1 MALSDIFFR
10 HIFEKPTAKLGARGR
25 VTGAKV
31 CGGGDGGGGG
41 GLAACQ
47 KGAVDG
53 SGGGGG
59 GSRCS
64 KESMDDETEATPDG
78 QILSSPEFAEEDEWV
93 LFIPSRPASK
103 PPAVSVVVIS
113 PFSSFHCWRS
123 NFNR

>member
-1 MALSDIFFR
+1 MALRDIFFR

-25 VTGAKV
+25 VGGAKV
-31 CGGGDGGGGG
+31 RGG

-64 KESMDDETEATPDG
+64 KESMDDETKATPDG
-78 QILSSPEFAEEDEWV
+78 QISSSPEFAEEDEWL
-93 LFIPSRPASK
+93 LFIPSRTASK